1 MAVLTVLKYPNP
13 ALHKKAQLIDTFDDT
28 LGQLVSDMIE
38 TMYAEDGI
46 GLAAT
51 QVAETKS
58 LVVIDTSSEKD
69 TPLVLINAQIV
80 DRFGSQLVEEACLSV
95 PDVSEEVERAEVVHV
110 KAQDQNGKSFE
121 LEASELLAVC
131 IQHELDHL
139 DGMLFIQRLSRMKQS
154 RILKKTKKTIKE
166 RSQF

>member
-1 MAVLTVLKYPNP
+1 MAVLTVLKYPDH
-13 ALHKKAQLIDTFDDT
+13 ALHNKAQLVEVFDDAFQ
-28 LGQLVSDMIE
+28 QLVSDMIE

-51 QVAETKS
+51 QVAHAKS
-58 LVVIDTSSEKD
+58 LAVIDTSPAKD
-69 TPLVLINAQIV
+69 TPLVLVNAEIV

-110 KAQDQNGKSFE
+110 KALDQFGKPHE

-139 DGMLFIQRLSRMKQS
+139 DGRLFIQRLSRMKQS
-154 RILKKTKKTIKE
+154 RILKKTRKAIRE
-166 RSQF
+166 RGQS